1 VGVAVLG
8 GWRVR
13 VGVKNSLRMGVAK
26 FETNYAAAM
35 SQEAASVQHSIF
47 YSSCIRD
54 VHTDRRTVVNPDQ
67 KYIYFIW

>member
-8 GWRVR
+8 GFG
-13 VGVKNSLRMGVAK
+13 GVRMGVAK

-67 KYIYFIW
+67 KYIYFIYEEYIYFI